1 MLLPLESCVFST
13 KHYQVQRPNILFG
26 ASIFRALVPAV
37 SCVGKKYI
45 IFVIMTLFILQTG
58 NLFSDINS
66 SVVKLLSS
74 LTRQYLEAEQEIFFK
89 KPLAVIPFV
98 DSSPASR
105 EHEIGAVVGELI
117 SKEIFRSTYFILTE
131 RKNLDKIL
139 KEIELSLSD
148 IASGESSVKVG
159 EVMGAEIL
167 LAGSITEAGDNFILN
182 GRLIDVESGVV
193 IGAESVPVPR
203 SELIAAAE
211 TMYSYVAT
219 QGLGFFGRAG
229 VDFPVAGI
237 DWLDKLKESA
247 ALLDFSSGVSYRPYR
262 FLQLCA
268 SLHSVW
274 TEFQMGEF
282 DPSAADYD
290 NTDLLTTYFTVAS
303 PGNTDFPSY
312 GFEYSQKYLD
322 IQALYVLNPVRQLAL
337 SFGGGGLIG
346 LWNNYIKM
354 NNFPVYIGLYDDNG
368 VPFPGPTLGTSDP
381 TVYLRKDVVINSG
394 NGLLLGLLATFK
406 MEYFL
411 SPRILLFL
419 TGQYKKLFAGD
430 AYRYTL
436 GGVTCGTG
444 ADDDFVELSGWIP
457 GKTPYGDSL
466 EFDMATIGFNL
477 GVSISF

>member
-1 MLLPLESCVFST
+1 M
-13 KHYQVQRPNILFG
+13 
-26 ASIFRALVPAV
+26 
-37 SCVGKKYI
+37 SCVGKRFIFFI
-45 IFVIMTLFILQTG
+45 IITLFILQPE

-66 SVVKLLSS
+66 SVVRLLSS
-74 LTRQYLEAEQEIFFK
+74 LSRQYRESEQEIVFK
-89 KPLAVIPFV
+89 KPLAVIPFI

-117 SKEIFRSTYFILTE
+117 GREISRSTYFILTE
-131 RKNLDKIL
+131 RKNLDKIM

-159 EVMGAEIL
+159 EIMGAEIL

-203 SELIAAAE
+203 NELITEAE

-219 QGLGFFGRAG
+219 QGIGFFGRAG

-237 DWLDKLKESA
+237 DWLDKLEESA
-247 ALLDFSSGVSYRPYR
+247 LLFNLSSGVSYRPYR

-268 SLHSVW
+268 SFHSAW
-274 TEFQMGEF
+274 TEFKMGKF
-282 DPSAADYD
+282 DPAAADYD
-290 NTDLLTTYFTVAS
+290 NAWVLTDYINIPANA
-303 PGNTDFPSY
+303 GDFPTY
-312 GFEYSQKYLD
+312 GLEYSQKYID
-322 IQALYVLNPVRQLAL
+322 IQALYVLNPVRQLAI

-354 NNFPVYIGLYDDNG
+354 SNFPVYIGGFLNG
-368 VPFPGPTLGTSDP
+368 EPVQGPGVGTTFDP
-381 TVYLRKDVVINSG
+381 LVYIKKDVVINSG

-406 MEYFL
+406 VEYFL

-430 AYRYTL
+430 PYRYTL

-444 ADDDFVELSGWIP
+444 AEDNFVELSGWIP
-457 GKTPYGDSL
+457 GQTPYGDSL
-466 EFDMATIGFNL
+466 EFDMASIGVNL
-477 GVSISF
+477 GASISF